1 MKLTFY
7 NIYIKNIMKNQLV
20 INENEKDDILSQHDN
35 IDQKLFNFLIRR
47 AKVKESVVV
56 SNVGEEPLKIIMVS
70 FEGYPGYGLNSYW
83 SKKTMETA
91 IVEMLYENDITEY
104 IYDMDE
110 QNPERQKIIKT
121 IRKFLNFILTDQK

>member
-1 MKLTFY
+1 
-7 NIYIKNIMKNQLV
+7 MKNQLV